1 MRATDRAQGIRNY
14 VENWAEVSDGEE
26 VLLIADSYSNEDMV
40 NEVAAAARARGARVV
55 VSWIDFNPIQAQGGG
70 PVINEALKGADKLLR
85 MTFAT
90 SHDHGTQRAIM
101 EHGLQMYSV
110 ANPHDPEFFVQEAAR
125 YPVEVVLEIEKKAL
139 DIARSGSEIHVTCE
153 KGTDVTAS
161 YNPEDWGGDFGT
173 VPADEKGP
181 ASYPGTFPGAIA
193 GVLPPSDTEGVVYYD
208 AFSGVG
214 EAKDQPIKLTFEDN
228 YVVEIEG
235 GQTASELES
244 IIDGVPHAGFCDEFM
259 FGLHPKVRDAPL
271 DQKPIPNEAERRA
284 GNLHIAI
291 GNMRVFSMEPFDE
304 VDEENEIHLDGF
316 VLNPSIEI
324 DGETVVN
331 RGKLTFL
338 DDPAIRDVAEK
349 YGDPDRLLKQ
359 K

>member
-26 VLLIADSYSNEDMV
+26 VVLVADSYSNEDMV
-40 NEVAAAARARGARVV
+40 NEVAAAARAQGARVV
-55 VSWIDFNPIQAQGGG
+55 VCWIDFNPIQAQGGG
-70 PVINEALKGADKLLR
+70 PVVDEALKGADKLLR

-90 SHDHGTQRAIM
+90 SHDHGTQKAVM

-139 DIARSGSEIHVTCE
+139 EIARSGSEIHVTSE
-153 KGTDVTAS
+153 TGTDVTAT

-173 VPADEKGP
+173 VPADETGP
-181 ASYPGTFPGAIA
+181 GSYPATFPGAIA
-193 GVLPPSDTEGVVYYD
+193 GVLPPQETNGVVHYD

-214 EAKDQPIKLTFEDN
+214 EAEDETLKLTFDDN
-228 YVVEIEG
+228 YCIDIEG
-235 GQTASELES
+235 GQIAAELRDIVE
-244 IIDGVPHAGFCDEFM
+244 DVPHAGFCEEFM
-259 FGLHPKVRDAPL
+259 FGLHPKVREAPL

-291 GNMRVFSMEPFDE
+291 GNMRVFSMEPFED
-304 VDEENEIHLDGF
+304 VDESNEMHLDGF
-316 VLNPSIEI
+316 VLNPTIEI
-324 DGETVVN
+324 DSDPVVE

-338 DDPAIRDVAEK
+338 DDPEIRSVADK